1 MRARFYGSL
10 LGMRVS
16 TSLTTGMQ
24 YRWDFLI
31 DMVMSLFWAGV
42 SLLPLWVVGGVRHDV
57 EGWTFPE
64 MVVVTAWFVLLKGV
78 IDGAVNPSLIA
89 VVEHIRQGTLDF
101 VLLKPADAQ
110 FLVST
115 EKFNPLKMVDV
126 LAGLLLLA
134 YGFRLLGRTPE
145 PAHVAA
151 ALLLLV
157 AAVAVLYSVWL
168 LVVCVAFWVVRL
180 DNLAYLFMA
189 VFDFARWP
197 VSIFKG
203 ALRFVFTFVVPLAVM
218 TTYPAE
224 AILGRLAPAVGVAA
238 LVGSL
243 LFAAVARTVWNR
255 AIAHY
260 TSASS

>member
-42 SLLPLWVVGGVRHDV
+42 SLLP
-57 EGWTFPE
+57 
-64 MVVVTAWFVLLKGV
+64 
-78 IDGAVNPSLIA
+78 
-89 VVEHIRQGTLDF
+89 
-101 VLLKPADAQ
+101 
-110 FLVST
+110 
-115 EKFNPLKMVDV
+115 
-126 LAGLLLLA
+126 LA

-203 ALRFVFTFVVPLAVM
+203 ALRFVFTFV
-218 TTYPAE
+218 
-224 AILGRLAPAVGVAA
+224 
-238 LVGSL
+238 
-243 LFAAVARTVWNR
+243 
-255 AIAHY
+255 
-260 TSASS
+260 

>member
-1 MRARFYGSL
+1 
-10 LGMRVS
+10 MRVS

-115 EKFNPLKMVDV
+115 EKFEPWRGLDAIAA
-126 LAGLLLLA
+126 LALFA
-134 YGFRLLGRTPE
+134 WAFVLLGRP
-145 PAHVAA
+145 PPIAGVLVAI
-151 ALLLLV
+151 ALL
-157 AAVAVLYSVWL
+157 ACA
-168 LVVCVAFWVVRL
+168 
-180 DNLAYLFMA
+180 
-189 VFDFARWP
+189 
-197 VSIFKG
+197 
-203 ALRFVFTFVVPLAVM
+203 
-218 TTYPAE
+218 
-224 AILGRLAPAVGVAA
+224 
-238 LVGSL
+238 
-243 LFAAVARTVWNR
+243 
-255 AIAHY
+255 
-260 TSASS
+260 